1 MKKLIFTTVF
11 AFLFAAGSVFPAQ
24 NPQQEYLGLPGDNLN
39 LFAVMNLFQESET
52 LEAFERRL
60 NDPEAMI
67 NNLDLNDDGYVDYIM
82 VHDYKEDNLHNIVLR
97 VALNENEYQDVAV
110 FVVEVRRDGS
120 ALIQLIGDEALYGPN
135 YIVEPNYA
143 ERPNP
148 GYRGNVSHSPS
159 TTVVHTTYYEVA
171 QWPVIVYISAPVYRP
186 WRSAWYWGYYP
197 AWYSPWSPHYYHYYY
212 GYHYH
217 WHGHYH
223 AYYRPWR
230 RVRCTHYN
238 TVYVTNHR
246 HTSTTVVTR
255 IENGRY
261 RDTYSRPEKIQE
273 GQQLFAQRH
282 PGRYEKVA
290 TKSKVSAP
298 ALRESPNAVQD
309 VKQSPARGVSTRN
322 VSGERQ
328 ENAVR
333 QSSER
338 QSTED
343 VRRQNPAVNQ
353 ARDNRAPEQNN
364 SRQQAKPVRS
374 QESEVSRSRENNSPA
389 VRSTPAPPARQNNA
403 TPQRNVNRPEP
414 KRNTSAPPSSP
425 TRINNNS
432 NRSSSPAVS
441 SPPARSNRQP
451 SSSVKSSGSNRST
464 PKPSRS
470 NNSSKKSSSSSE
482 NKKRSERR

>member
-1 MKKLIFTTVF
+1 MKKLIFTSVF
-11 AFLFAAGSVFPAQ
+11 AFLFAAGSWVQAQ

-39 LFAVMNLFQESET
+39 LFAVMDLFQESET
-52 LEAFERRL
+52 LEAFERGL

-67 NNLDLNDDGYVDYIM
+67 NNLDLNNDGYVDYIM
-82 VHDYKEDNLHNIVLR
+82 VQDYKEDNLHNIVLR
-97 VALNENEYQDVAV
+97 VALNQDEYQDVAV
-110 FVVEVRRDGS
+110 FVVEVQRDGS
-120 ALIQLIGDEALYGPN
+120 ALVQLIGDEALYGPN

-148 GYRGNVSHSPS
+148 GYQGNVSQSPS
-159 TTVVHTTYYEVA
+159 TTVVHTTYHEVA
-171 QWPVIVYISAPVYRP
+171 QWPVIIYISRPVYRP
-186 WRSAWYWGYYP
+186 WRSSWYWGYHP
-197 AWYSPWSPHYYHYYY
+197 TWWSPWNPHYYHYYY

-230 RVRCTHYN
+230 RVRCTHYH

-246 HTSTTVVTR
+246 HTSTTVVNR

-290 TKSKVSAP
+290 TNTKVSQP
-298 ALRESPNAVQD
+298 ALRQSPNSVQQ
-309 VKQSPARGVSTRN
+309 VKQSPARGVDSRN
-322 VSGERQ
+322 AATERRQ

-333 QSSER
+333 QSNGDTRR
-338 QSTED
+338 QS
-343 VRRQNPAVNQ
+343 PAVNQ
-353 ARDNRAPEQNN
+353 SRDNRDIEQNN
-364 SRQQAKPVRS
+364 ARQQSKPVRS
-374 QESEVSRSRENNSPA
+374 ESPEINRSRESSKPVIQRKA
-389 VRSTPAPPARQNNA
+389 TPARESKP
-403 TPQRNVNRPEP
+403 TPQRNVKPSSRE
-414 KRNTSAPPSSP
+414 RNTSSPQRKPSGFNSS
-425 TRINNNS
+425 S

-451 SSSVKSSGSNRST
+451 SSNVKSSGSSRNSSA
-464 PKPSRS
+464 PSRS
-470 NNSSKKSSSSSE
+470 NSSRKSSSSRE
-482 NKKRSERR
+482 NNKRSERR